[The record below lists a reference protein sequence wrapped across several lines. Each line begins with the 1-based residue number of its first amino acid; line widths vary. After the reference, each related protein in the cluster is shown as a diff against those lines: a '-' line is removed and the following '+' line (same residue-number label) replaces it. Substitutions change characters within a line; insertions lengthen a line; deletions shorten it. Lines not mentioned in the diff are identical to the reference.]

1 MPLMTRSSLLR
12 WLAVFAWVAVIFAA
26 IPFVLSLREY
36 FVARWPAELIGIGV
50 ILVVVALCAA
60 GLIFLRRRRRR
71 LPFTDAALL
80 LVVTTVLV
88 IWTWRLMGQPEEA
101 VHFLEYG
108 VLGVLLFRALRMG
121 IQDNSV
127 FAAGALIGILVGI
140 FDEII
145 QWLVPGRFWDFRDIV
160 LNGGASILVQIAL
173 SVLAPAQSSP
183 ISRRSLR
190 RLCRLAAA
198 VVVLLSICFAAT
210 PRRVNHLAE
219 LLPALE
225 NLVSGDEAI
234 SEYGH
239 HHRLDELTSFR
250 SRLSLDDLA
259 REDGSRAGEVADK
272 LDASRRNYADFLR
285 HTSPAVDP
293 FTYEIRVHL
302 FARDRS
308 AAQARKLTP
317 GSPAYRES
325 MTAAFRENLIL
336 ERVFGATLARSSYP
350 WSPTRRVA
358 IDGAQDETSA
368 FVSKVGA
375 HVITAVSEAE
385 MMSLM
390 VSILVALV
398 ICDLLLGYDATRRP
412 PPESPPV

>member
-1 MPLMTRSSLLR
+1 MPLVTRSSLLR
-12 WLAVFAWVAVIFAA
+12 WIAVAMWIVVIFTT

-50 ILVVVALCAA
+50 ILVMVALCAA
-60 GLIFLRRRRRR
+60 GLIFLRRRRLR
-71 LPFTDAALL
+71 LQVKDAALL

-108 VLGVLLFRALRMG
+108 VLGVLLFRALRTG
-121 IQDNSV
+121 IQDSSV
-127 FAAGALIGILVGI
+127 FVAGALIGILVGI

-145 QWLVPGRFWDFRDIV
+145 QWFVPGRFWDFRDIV
-160 LNGGASILVQIAL
+160 LNGGASILVQIAI
-173 SVLAPAQSSP
+173 SVLAPAPSSP
-183 ISRRSLR
+183 ISRKSLR

-198 VVVLLSICFAAT
+198 VVVLLSFCFAAT
-210 PRRVNHLAE
+210 PQRVNHLAE
-219 LLPALE
+219 FLPTLE

-239 HHRLDELTSFR
+239 HHRLDDLTSFR
-250 SRLSLDDLA
+250 SRLSLADLA
-259 REDGSRAGEVADK
+259 REDGSRAGEVAAI

-293 FTYEIRVHL
+293 FTYEARVHL

-317 GSPAYRES
+317 GSPAYRER
-325 MTAAFRENLIL
+325 MTTAFRENLIL
-336 ERVFGATLARSSYP
+336 ERVFGTTLARSSSP
-350 WSPTRRVA
+350 WPPTRRVA
-358 IDGAQDETSA
+358 IEGAQDETSA

-375 HVITAVSEAE
+375 HVITVVSE
-385 MMSLM
+385 STLRTIM
-390 VSILVALV
+390 VAILVALA
-398 ICDLLLGYDATRRP
+398 ICDLLLRNRLP
-412 PPESPPV
+412 PRSPPG

>member
-1 MPLMTRSSLLR
+1 
-12 WLAVFAWVAVIFAA
+12 VIFTA
-26 IPFVLSLREY
+26 IPFVLGLREY

-71 LPFTDAALL
+71 FLVVDAAAL
-80 LVVTTVLV
+80 LVVTIVLV

-108 VLGVLLFRALRMG
+108 VLGVLLFRALRTG
-121 IQDNSV
+121 IQDSSV
-127 FAAGALIGILVGI
+127 FVAGALIGIFVGI
-140 FDEII
+140 VDEII

-160 LNGGASILVQIAL
+160 LNGGASILVQIAI
-173 SVLAPAQSSP
+173 SILAPAPSSP

-198 VVVLLSICFAAT
+198 VVVLLSLCFAAT
-210 PRRVNHLAE
+210 PQRITRFAE

-225 NLVSGDEAI
+225 NLGSKDEAI

-239 HHRLDELTSFR
+239 LHRLDEMTSFR

-259 REDGSRAGEVADK
+259 REDGSRAAEVAAI
-272 LDASRRNYADFLR
+272 LDASRRSYADFLR
-285 HTSPAVDP
+285 HTSSGIDP
-293 FTYEIRVHL
+293 FTYEARVHL

-308 AAQARKLTP
+308 AAQTRKLTP

-325 MTAAFRENLIL
+325 ITTAFRENLIL
-336 ERVFGATLARSSYP
+336 ERVFGVTLASSSYP
-350 WSPTRRVA
+350 WPPTRRVA
-358 IDGAQDETSA
+358 IEGAQDENSVFA
-368 FVSKVGA
+368 SKVGA

-385 MMSLM
+385 MMSLL
-390 VSILVALV
+390 VGILVALV
-398 ICDLLLGYDATRRP
+398 ICDLLLGYRATRRP

>member
-1 MPLMTRSSLLR
+1 
-12 WLAVFAWVAVIFAA
+12 VIFAA
-26 IPFVLSLREY
+26 IPFVLSLRQY

-71 LPFTDAALL
+71 LHFKDAALL

-108 VLGVLLFRALRMG
+108 VLGVLLFRALRTG
-121 IQDNSV
+121 IQDSSV
-127 FAAGALIGILVGI
+127 FVAGALIGILVGI

-145 QWLVPGRFWDFRDIV
+145 QWLVPGRFWDFRDIA
-160 LNGGASILVQIAL
+160 LNGGASILVQIAI
-173 SVLAPAQSSP
+173 SVLAPTPSSP

-198 VVVLLSICFAAT
+198 VVVLLSFCFAAT
-210 PRRVNHLAE
+210 PQRVNHLAE

-225 NLVSGDEAI
+225 SLGSRNEAI

-239 HHRLDELTSFR
+239 LHRLDELTSFR
-250 SRLSLDDLA
+250 SRLSLDVLV
-259 REDGSRAGEVADK
+259 REDGSRAEEVAAM

-293 FTYEIRVHL
+293 FTYEARVHL

-317 GSPAYRES
+317 GSPAHRES
-325 MTAAFRENLIL
+325 MTVAFRENLIL
-336 ERVFGATLARSSYP
+336 ERVFGATFARSTYP
-350 WSPTRRVA
+350 WPPTRRVV
-358 IDGAQDETSA
+358 IEGAQDETSA

-375 HVITAVSEAE
+375 HVITAVGEAE

-390 VSILVALV
+390 VGILVALV
-398 ICDLLLGYDATRRP
+398 ICDLLLGSGATRRP

>member
-12 WLAVFAWVAVIFAA
+12 WLAVAAWVVVIFTA
-26 IPFVLSLREY
+26 IPFVRSLREY

-60 GLIFLRRRRRR
+60 GLIFLRRRRRS
-71 LPFTDAALL
+71 LHVKDAALL

-88 IWTWRLMGQPEEA
+88 IWTWRLMGQPEET

-108 VLGVLLFRALRMG
+108 VLGVLLSRALRTN
-121 IQDNSV
+121 IQDSSV
-127 FAAGALIGILVGI
+127 FVAGALIGILVGI

-160 LNGGASILVQIAL
+160 LNGGASILVQIAI
-173 SVLAPAQSSP
+173 SVLAPAPSSP

-198 VVVLLSICFAAT
+198 VVALLSFCFAAT
-210 PRRVNHLAE
+210 PQRITRLAE
-219 LLPALE
+219 YLPAIEGLG
-225 NLVSGDEAI
+225 SRDEAI

-239 HHRLDELTSFR
+239 LHRLDELTSFR

-259 REDGSRAGEVADK
+259 REDASRAAEVAAM
-272 LDASRRNYADFLR
+272 LDVSRRNHADFLR
-285 HTSPAVDP
+285 YTSPAVDP
-293 FTYEIRVHL
+293 FTYEARVHL

-308 AAQARKLTP
+308 AAQARMLTP

-325 MTAAFRENLIL
+325 MTTAFRENLIL
-336 ERVFGATLARSSYP
+336 ERVFGATLDRSSYP
-350 WSPTRRVA
+350 WPPTQRIV
-358 IDGAQDETSA
+358 IEGAQDETSA
-368 FVSKVGA
+368 FVSKVGS
-375 HVITAVSEAE
+375 HVFTAVSEAE
-385 MMSLM
+385 MMSLL
-390 VSILVALV
+390 VGILVTLV
-398 ICDLLLGYDATRRP
+398 ICDWLLGYGATRRS

>member
-1 MPLMTRSSLLR
+1 MVT
-12 WLAVFAWVAVIFAA
+12 
-26 IPFVLSLREY
+26 
-36 FVARWPAELIGIGV
+36 
-50 ILVVVALCAA
+50 LCAA
-60 GLIFLRRRRRR
+60 ALIFLCRRRRR
-71 LPFTDAALL
+71 LPVADAAML

-108 VLGVLLFRALRMG
+108 VLGVLLFRALRTG
-121 IQDNSV
+121 IQDSSV
-127 FAAGALIGILVGI
+127 FVAGALIGILVGI

-160 LNGGASILVQIAL
+160 LNGGASILVQIAI
-173 SVLAPAQSSP
+173 SVLAPAPSCP

-198 VVVLLSICFAAT
+198 VVALLSFCFAAT
-210 PRRVNHLAE
+210 PQRVNHLAE

-225 NLVSGDEAI
+225 SLGSRNEAI

-239 HHRLDELTSFR
+239 LHRLDELTSFR
-250 SRLSLDDLA
+250 SRLSLDDLL
-259 REDGSRAGEVADK
+259 REDGSRAGEVAAK
-272 LDASRRNYADFLR
+272 LDASRRNYADFLH

-293 FTYEIRVHL
+293 FTYEARVHL

-308 AAQARKLTP
+308 AAQAQKLTP
-317 GSPAYRES
+317 GSPAYSES

-350 WSPTRRVA
+350 WLPPRRVA
-358 IDGAQDETSA
+358 IEGAQDETSA

-375 HVITAVSEAE
+375 HVITAMSEAE

-390 VSILVALV
+390 VGILVALV
-398 ICDLLLGYDATRRP
+398 ICDLLLGYGATRGPR
-412 PPESPPV
+412 PESPPV

>member
-1 MPLMTRSSLLR
+1 MPSMTRKTLLR
-12 WLAVFAWVAVIFAA
+12 WLAVAAWVVVIFAA

-50 ILVVVALCAA
+50 ILVMVTLCAA

-71 LPFTDAALL
+71 LHVKDAALL
-80 LVVTTVLV
+80 LGVTTVLV

-108 VLGVLLFRALRMG
+108 VLGVLLFQALRTG
-121 IQDNSV
+121 IQDKTIFV
-127 FAAGALIGILVGI
+127 AGALIGIFVGI

-160 LNGGASILVQIAL
+160 LNGGASILVQIAI

-183 ISRRSLR
+183 ISRRSLQ

-198 VVVLLSICFAAT
+198 VVVLLTLCFAAT
-210 PRRVNHLAE
+210 PQRVNHVAQ
-219 LLPALE
+219 LLPALA

-239 HHRLDELTSFR
+239 LHRLDELTSFR
-250 SRLSLDDLA
+250 SRLSLNDLVQ
-259 REDGSRAGEVADK
+259 EDGSRAGEVAAV
-272 LDASRRNYADFLR
+272 LDASRRNYADFLH

-293 FTYEIRVHL
+293 FTYEARVHL

-317 GSPAYRES
+317 GSQAYREN
-325 MTAAFRENLIL
+325 MTTTFRENLIL
-336 ERVFGATLARSSYP
+336 ERVFGTTLALSSYP
-350 WSPTRRVA
+350 WPPSRRVA
-358 IDGAQDETSA
+358 IEGAQDSTSI

-375 HVITAVSEAE
+375 HVITAASEAE
-385 MMSLM
+385 IRSLL
-390 VSILVALV
+390 VGTLVALV
-398 ICDLLLGYDATRRP
+398 ICSLLLGRSVTRRS
-412 PPESPPV
+412 PPE